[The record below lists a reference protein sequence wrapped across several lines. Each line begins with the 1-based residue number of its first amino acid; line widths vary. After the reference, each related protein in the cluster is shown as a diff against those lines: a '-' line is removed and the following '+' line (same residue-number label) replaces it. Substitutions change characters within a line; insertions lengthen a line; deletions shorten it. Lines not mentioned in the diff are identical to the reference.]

1 MTDVAR
7 WGIDSGYWDVTG
19 AWRTSPEET
28 IDRILETMG
37 ATTADP
43 PPPQAVTVRLDHPL
57 PALPRGR
64 VWLEEGGDIPV
75 EGRLPHELPP
85 GYHRFEGEGG
95 ESFSLIVSPGR
106 CPLPDAQSWGF
117 ATQLYSARS
126 ERSWG
131 MGDLGDLRRLASWSS
146 KLGAGLVVVN
156 PLHATAPVLPQEPSP
171 YFAGSRCFLNPLYLA
186 VEEVPGASELADVET
201 LAAQGR
207 ALNHERLVDRDRVWA
222 AKERALAAVY
232 ASWSERGLPDE
243 FARFR
248 RSRGDVLEG
257 FATYAALSELH
268 GARWVEWPDQ
278 YKHPASQ
285 ATKAFATS
293 PEGASRVTFHAWLQW
308 LLDSQLADAA
318 RAFRFEDVGV
328 VADLAVGVDGAGA
341 DGWLFQDEFAS
352 GMSVGAPPDE
362 FNTMGQ
368 NWALLPF
375 DPWRLRSGGYRPW
388 IESLRAAMRHAGGIR
403 IDHVMGLFRLFW
415 IPEDSE
421 PAGGAYVRYPHH
433 DLLNILALEAYRA
446 GATVVGEDL
455 GTVEDAVRADL
466 AERDVL
472 SYRVWWFEPDSPG
485 AWPRKALG
493 AVTTHDL
500 PTVAGVFDDSDV
512 EAQRRLG
519 MNPNEE
525 SSRKLR
531 DRLLDRTGCDASS
544 NTEEVIER
552 AYADL
557 SNAPC
562 LLLAASL
569 EDALA
574 VPDRPNMP
582 GTVDEWP
589 NWRLGLPFSLEEI
602 ETRDLPRAIARHLN
616 RGTKADEP

>member
-1 MTDVAR
+1 
-7 WGIDSGYWDVTG
+7 
-19 AWRTSPEET
+19 
-28 IDRILETMG
+28 
-37 ATTADP
+37 
-43 PPPQAVTVRLDHPL
+43 
-57 PALPRGR
+57 
-64 VWLEEGGDIPV
+64 
-75 EGRLPHELPP
+75 
-85 GYHRFEGEGG
+85 
-95 ESFSLIVSPGR
+95 
-106 CPLPDAQSWGF
+106 
-117 ATQLYSARS
+117 
-126 ERSWG
+126 
-131 MGDLGDLRRLASWSS
+131 
-146 KLGAGLVVVN
+146 
-156 PLHATAPVLPQEPSP
+156 
-171 YFAGSRCFLNPLYLA
+171 
-186 VEEVPGASELADVET
+186 
-201 LAAQGR
+201 
-207 ALNHERLVDRDRVWA
+207 
-222 AKERALAAVY
+222 
-232 ASWSERGLPDE
+232 
-243 FARFR
+243 
-248 RSRGDVLEG
+248 
-257 FATYAALSELH
+257 
-268 GARWVEWPDQ
+268 
-278 YKHPASQ
+278 
-285 ATKAFATS
+285 
-293 PEGASRVTFHAWLQW
+293 
-308 LLDSQLADAA
+308 
-318 RAFRFEDVGV
+318 
-328 VADLAVGVDGAGA
+328 
-341 DGWLFQDEFAS
+341 
-352 GMSVGAPPDE
+352 
-362 FNTMGQ
+362 
-368 NWALLPF
+368 
-375 DPWRLRSGGYRPW
+375 
-388 IESLRAAMRHAGGIR
+388 
-403 IDHVMGLFRLFW
+403 
-415 IPEDSE
+415 
-421 PAGGAYVRYPHH
+421 
-433 DLLNILALEAYRA
+433 
-446 GATVVGEDL
+446 VVGEDL